1 MKLASIWGNANTLG
15 QYLLGGTAERRT
27 VILQSGE
34 EKFTLP
40 VTPWKYEVQTAQSN
54 KTVEILDFGEALIFG
69 NAKLKKLKFGV
80 FFPASLHDYPFVVG
94 DKKEPEECIELLENW
109 KEAKKPVR
117 IIITDS
123 PVNLMMAIMSLD
135 YKEKDGSR
143 DIYFDLSLTEY
154 KDLNT
159 PPANNQQ
166 QVDKTTGLKERPSEE
181 QPLSKQ
187 QKQIQKA
194 RDILEKSKKA
204 YGTFKKIQAFKDKNA
219 ILHLGLKNTKSWL
232 NGGKWTW

>member
-80 FFPASLHDYPFVVG
+80 FFYF
-94 DKKEPEECIELLENW
+94 K
-109 KEAKKPVR
+109 
-117 IIITDS
+117 
-123 PVNLMMAIMSLD
+123 
-135 YKEKDGSR
+135 YK
-143 DIYFDLSLTEY
+143 I
-154 KDLNT
+154 
-159 PPANNQQ
+159 
-166 QVDKTTGLKERPSEE
+166 
-181 QPLSKQ
+181 
-187 QKQIQKA
+187 
-194 RDILEKSKKA
+194 
-204 YGTFKKIQAFKDKNA
+204 
-219 ILHLGLKNTKSWL
+219 
-232 NGGKWTW
+232 